1 MVCGIEYPSTAI
13 FTFVLLLG
21 IWKSRWRATIQ
32 REVFLTLTIGF
43 FLYLMAEETN
53 EMFFGSIG
61 NTLNESFWLRALF
74 LLPWGLMIWV
84 HTKNTILNKNI
95 LYGKKAE
102 K

>member
-1 MVCGIEYPSTAI
+1 MILFIS
-13 FTFVLLLG
+13 
-21 IWKSRWRATIQ
+21 KK
-32 REVFLTLTIGF
+32 
-43 FLYLMAEETN
+43 TN
-53 EMFFGSIG
+53 EMFFGSVG
-61 NTLNESFWLRALF
+61 NTLNENLWFRALF